1 MSKATIELGRAGE
14 QEAVNFLKRKG
25 YAKIITNYRNSLGQ
39 IDIVARDKKTIC
51 FIEVKARRSRR
62 FGQPVEAVTDSK
74 QRKISQVALLFLKQN
89 GLLSSSARFDVISIS
104 YLDIRPEIKL
114 VKNAFDLDYRYFY

>member
-1 MSKATIELGRAGE
+1 MSKATIELGRWGE
-14 QEAVNFLKRKG
+14 QEAVNFLKRRG

-39 IDIVARDKKTIC
+39 IDIIARDKKTIC
-51 FIEVKARRSRR
+51 FIEVKSRRSRR

-74 QRKISQVALLFLKQN
+74 QRKISQAALLFLKQN
-89 GLLSSSARFDVISIS
+89 KLLNSSARFDVISIS
-104 YLDIRPEIKL
+104 YLDMRPEIKL